1 MKKVME
7 NEKTVTQAAINK
19 VVTKEGSKSSK
30 MIELFEM
37 GVPVKEIAT
46 IMEVRYNFVY
56 NVVSN
61 YSTVNGIETVTNK
74 KSGKKEEILE
84 LFKQGKTNKE
94 ISAEVKSPYNYVRS
108 VIKKYE
114 AEQQDSQEQKD
125 SE

>member
-1 MKKVME
+1 MKKFIE
-7 NEKTVTQAAINK
+7 NEKKVTEATINK
-19 VVTKEGSKSSK
+19 IVAKEGSKSSK

-46 IMEVRYNFVY
+46 IMDVRYNFVY

-61 YSTVNGIETVTNK
+61 HANVNGIETVTNK
-74 KSGKKEEILE
+74 TSGKKEAIIE

-94 ISAEVKSPYNYVRS
+94 IAAEVKSPYNYVFN
-108 VIKKYE
+108 VIKKHKATIE
-114 AEQQDSQEQKD
+114 VNEETV